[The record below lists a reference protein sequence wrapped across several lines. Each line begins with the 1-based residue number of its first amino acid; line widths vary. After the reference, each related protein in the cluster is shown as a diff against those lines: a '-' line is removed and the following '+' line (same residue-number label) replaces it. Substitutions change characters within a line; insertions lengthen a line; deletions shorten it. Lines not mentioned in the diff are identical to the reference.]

1 MKWLYVYR
9 AAVVLAL
16 LVLGGLEWRNC
27 GDLQRLQ
34 DQQRNLLKPVG
45 SR

>member
-16 LVLGGLEWRNC
+16 LVLGGLGNC

-34 DQQRNLLKPVG
+34 DQQRNLLKPAG